1 MLLVIRGSA
10 VRGRGRRSNLFC
22 CFNPLTLTP
31 APLPSFSKK
40 NFKKSLEK
48 QKGIPCKKYKGM
60 ISRVKFELGTQ
71 KKVLLRR
78 AIILNARRIPLA
90 RGKM

>member
-1 MLLVIRGSA
+1 MFITININPSTSPLL
-10 VRGRGRRSNLFC
+10 L
-22 CFNPLTLTP
+22 
-31 APLPSFSKK
+31 KK

-71 KKVLLRR
+71 KKGISIGNENLRG
-78 AIILNARRIPLA
+78 
-90 RGKM
+90 RGVV